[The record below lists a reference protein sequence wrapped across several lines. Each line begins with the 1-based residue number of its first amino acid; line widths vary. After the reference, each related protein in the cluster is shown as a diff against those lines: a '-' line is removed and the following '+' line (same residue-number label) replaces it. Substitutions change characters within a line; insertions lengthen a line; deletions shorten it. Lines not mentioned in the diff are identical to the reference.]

1 MRAWNSV
8 PDTKVWTRLG
18 PKDRQVASFE
28 HIQVGYTFDLPWDPR
43 LLLQYDYA
51 TGGTTSG
58 TSKSF
63 DTLFGARRWEYG
75 PTGILG
81 LFARNN
87 ISSPGTRFFVVPH
100 RDVAAFVAYRA
111 WWMANGTAPWKSA
124 NLVDPT
130 GKSGDFLG
138 HTVELSARWD
148 AHENVAIEGG
158 WTYFMKGN
166 FARNAPL
173 PLS

>member
-1 MRAWNSV
+1 M
-8 PDTKVWTRLG
+8 G
-18 PKDRQVASFE
+18 CSFSE
-28 HIQVGYTFDLPWDPR
+28 IT
-43 LLLQYDYA
+43 
-51 TGGTTSG
+51 
-58 TSKSF
+58 
-63 DTLFGARRWEYG
+63 
-75 PTGILG
+75 LG

-166 FARNAPL
+166 FARNAPGAPTNHDNVNYAYVQTEL
-173 PLS
+173 RF